1 MSNNVIQ
8 FTSTD
13 VSNNIVKINDEITEE
28 LKIVQIFTQDFD
40 RTRTNVLNIIEKSN
54 IALEDFSELA
64 QQSGHPKS
72 YEALAALIKTTLEA
86 NKTLLDLHQTS
97 KRFTGEAKSGG
108 KSGQINTNGN
118 TNIIMVG
125 TTKEMLAMLRKDEDV

>member
-1 MSNNVIQ
+1 MSNDVEKV
-8 FTSTD
+8 D
-13 VSNNIVKINDEITEE
+13 VSDVIEKETKEITESFE
-28 LKIVQIFTQDFD
+28 INKVFKEDFNKARD
-40 RTRTNVLNIIEKSN
+40 NVLNIIEKST

-86 NKTLLDLHQTS
+86 NKALLDLHQTEKRYIGEPKEGS
-97 KRFTGEAKSGG
+97 KGITNK
-108 KSGQINTNGN
+108 NTGN

-125 TTKEMLAMLRKDEDV
+125 TTKDLLSMLKKEDV